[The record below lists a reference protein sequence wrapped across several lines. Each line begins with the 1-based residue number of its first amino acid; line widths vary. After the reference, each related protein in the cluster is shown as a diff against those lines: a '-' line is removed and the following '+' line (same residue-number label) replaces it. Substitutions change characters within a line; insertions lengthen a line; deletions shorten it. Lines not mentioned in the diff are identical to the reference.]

1 MIESITED
9 SALTVRVMQAIKKTK
24 QAERRIKNDVD
35 RQNLEADPHHLGR
48 LQANLRH
55 PVLSDPTLI
64 DIKLHLSN

>member
-1 MIESITED
+1 MIESITEE
-9 SALTVRVMQAIKKTK
+9 SALTVKVMQAIKKTK
-24 QAERRIKNDVD
+24 QEGKRIKNDED
-35 RQNLEADPHHLGR
+35 RQNLEADPRHLGQ